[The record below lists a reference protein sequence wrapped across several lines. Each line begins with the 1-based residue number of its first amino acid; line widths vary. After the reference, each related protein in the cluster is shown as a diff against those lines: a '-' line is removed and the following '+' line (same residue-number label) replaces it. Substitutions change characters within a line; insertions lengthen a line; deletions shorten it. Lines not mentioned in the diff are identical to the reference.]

1 MFRFRESE
9 IKNLNLQN
17 FKTHK
22 MSKLIAP
29 SVLAADFANLQ
40 RDVEMINRSEAD
52 WFHIDIM
59 DGVFVPNISFGMP
72 VLRDIVKHATK
83 TIDCHLMIVDPDRYV
98 ETFAKLGCDILT
110 VHYEACT
117 HLHRTLQLIK
127 SHGMKAGVA
136 LNPHTS
142 VDLLKDTIKDIDM
155 VCLMSVNPGFGG
167 QSFIENT
174 YDKVKELKT
183 LIDSKGASTLIE
195 IDGGVTDK
203 NAKELVNAGAD
214 VLVAGSYVFKSNDPA
229 ATIAELRKM
238 VN

>member
-1 MFRFRESE
+1 
-9 IKNLNLQN
+9 
-17 FKTHK
+17 

-40 RDVEMINRSEAD
+40 RDVEMINRSDAD

-98 ETFAKLGCDILT
+98 ETFAQLGCDILT
-110 VHYEACT
+110 VHYEAWT

-142 VDLLKDTIKDIDM
+142 VELLKDVIQDLDM

-174 YDKVKELKT
+174 YDKVGRLKDM
-183 LIDSKGASTLIE
+183 IQAKGCDTLIE

-203 NAKELVNAGAD
+203 NAKQLVGAGAD
-214 VLVAGSYVFKSNDPA
+214 VLVAGSYVFKSADQE
-229 ATIAELRKM
+229 ATIKSLRALA
-238 VN
+238 NS